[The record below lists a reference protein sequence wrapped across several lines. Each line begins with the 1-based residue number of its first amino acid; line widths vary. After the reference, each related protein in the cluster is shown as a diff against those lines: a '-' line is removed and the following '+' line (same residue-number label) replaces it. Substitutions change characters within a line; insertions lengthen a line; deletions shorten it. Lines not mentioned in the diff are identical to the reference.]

1 MEEATGLI
9 GERPTMTHYPVLFSR
24 RDRVRTERFT
34 AGIFVAGRILVTSED
49 GEFWA
54 EAVSPG
60 GIAERGDSVSNALG
74 ALCKSYYEV
83 LLDIAEGEDDFG
95 SFKAAAER
103 FFFDTNTTALR
114 DWEEAV
120 LQVRAG
126 EVDLKDMGKRPSETQ
141 IGIQVV
147 PLAHQTLAPKK
158 PEVHEE
164 SLAA

>member
-1 MEEATGLI
+1 
-9 GERPTMTHYPVLFSR
+9 MTRYPILFSR
-24 RDRVRTERFT
+24 RDRVRTEHFT

-49 GEFWA
+49 DGVFWA

-60 GIAERGDSVSNALG
+60 GVAEKGDSVSSALS

-83 LLDIAEGEDDFG
+83 LLDIAEGEEDFA

-114 DWEEAV
+114 EWEEAV

-126 EVDLKDMGKRPSETQ
+126 EVDLKEMGRRPSETQ
-141 IGIQVV
+141 IGMQVV
-147 PLAHQTLAPKK
+147 SLPHQTAAPKK

>member
-1 MEEATGLI
+1 
-9 GERPTMTHYPVLFSR
+9 MTHYPILFSR
-24 RDRVRTERFT
+24 RDLVRNGHFT
-34 AGIFVAGRILVTSED
+34 AGVIVAGRILVTGED

-60 GIAERGDSVSNALG
+60 GFAERGDSVPSALG
-74 ALCKSYYEV
+74 ALSKSYYEV
-83 LLDIAEGEDDFG
+83 LLDIAEGEEDFA

-103 FFFDTNTTALR
+103 FFFDTNMTALR
-114 DWEEAV
+114 EWEEAV

-126 EVDLKDMGKRPSETQ
+126 EVDLKDMGRRPSESY

-147 PLAHQTLAPKK
+147 PLEHQTLAPKK

-164 SLAA
+164 ALAA